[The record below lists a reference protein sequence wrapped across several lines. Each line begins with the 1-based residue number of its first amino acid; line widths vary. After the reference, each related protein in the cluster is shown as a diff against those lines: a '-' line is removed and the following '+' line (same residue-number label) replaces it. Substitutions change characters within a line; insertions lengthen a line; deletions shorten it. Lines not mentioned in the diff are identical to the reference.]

1 MASEGAASRRPPL
14 APPPKRRAS
23 ADLQSSDVLTYKRR
37 RRATKSN
44 SSSDPNTAQ
53 MGLMAAR
60 SSNSQQAGHQPLA
73 RHWRSWRNTLEGFL
87 QSPSVNQ
94 GPGGI
99 QNCIR
104 DALRYNGC
112 QPLVQLT
119 PAVTQGNLANG
130 HGEARESPSG
140 PVHGQQNNGAL
151 VPVEAGTVASLEANK
166 AMCNNALFDILISEK
181 FALLCDCLAATFNI
195 DKPDEVIGLAN
206 IDSRMINGDY
216 AQNPKLFD
224 HDIKQIWEK
233 FEQIGREMAVLA
245 SSLSV
250 ISRASYQKQA
260 SGLSEI
266 DITEHKTEE
275 TSLIGV
281 AIKAQRE
288 STPTQLTPCNSGHS
302 TIPKQ
307 IGTSRLD
314 GVQNC
319 KDCGKKADS
328 EGRIICDGCEG
339 TYHVSCLNLD
349 LEDVPLKWY
358 CPACIEPGLVA
369 IKNNNNGKTH
379 EICNVC
385 EWLDIIK
392 PKEDPDAVS
401 RTELAA
407 ETQESAVASMEE
419 DSEPDLSTT
428 ALSNLCKHCGTCE
441 DEDKRF
447 LVCGHPYCSYKFYH
461 IRCLKE
467 SQIAKEKQ
475 KNRAC
480 WYCPSCLCRGCFKD
494 RDDEYTVLCDGCD
507 DAYHIYCMKPPRT
520 SIPKGVK
527 NIPDAKKAQGVVR

>member
-266 DITEHKTEE
+266 DITEHKTE
-275 TSLIGV
+275 
-281 AIKAQRE
+281 
-288 STPTQLTPCNSGHS
+288 
-302 TIPKQ
+302 
-307 IGTSRLD
+307 
-314 GVQNC
+314 
-319 KDCGKKADS
+319 
-328 EGRIICDGCEG
+328 
-339 TYHVSCLNLD
+339 
-349 LEDVPLKWY
+349 
-358 CPACIEPGLVA
+358 
-369 IKNNNNGKTH
+369 
-379 EICNVC
+379 
-385 EWLDIIK
+385 

-447 LVCGHPYCSYKFYH
+447 LMVVIYEGLFMATVIGGVCSAEDSKARDGWSPNSRMKEETELD
-461 IRCLKE
+461 IRMA
-467 SQIAKEKQ
+467 IACTAETAR
-475 KNRAC
+475 NA
-480 WYCPSCLCRGCFKD
+480 D
-494 RDDEYTVLCDGCD
+494 
-507 DAYHIYCMKPPRT
+507 
-520 SIPKGVK
+520 
-527 NIPDAKKAQGVVR
+527 